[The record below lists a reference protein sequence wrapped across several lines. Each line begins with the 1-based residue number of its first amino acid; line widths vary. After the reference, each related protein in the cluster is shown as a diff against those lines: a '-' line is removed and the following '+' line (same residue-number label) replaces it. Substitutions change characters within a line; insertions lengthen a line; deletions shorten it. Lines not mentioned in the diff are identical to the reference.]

1 MQRSSAIDPGAT
13 FVAALAQ
20 RDFERLGDALS
31 ATVRMRALIP
41 PGPVE
46 VSGRD
51 QAAARFASWF
61 GGREALDLVE
71 STRAPVGDRF
81 HISYRLRV
89 KDQGEP
95 WKIVEQHVFCTMDGA
110 RISALDLVCSGF
122 RTEAAAEFETTV
134 RATKPA
140 TPAA

>member
-1 MQRSSAIDPGAT
+1 MQQSSATDSGAK

-20 RDFERLGDALS
+20 RDFVGLADALS
-31 ATVRMRALIP
+31 PTVRMRALIP

-51 QAAARFASWF
+51 QAAARFACWF
-61 GGREALDLVE
+61 GGREALELVD
-71 STRAPVGDRF
+71 SAGDAVGDRF

-89 KDQGEP
+89 RDAGEP
-95 WKIVEQHVFCTMDGA
+95 WKIVEQHLFCSMDGA

-122 RTEAAAEFETTV
+122 RAETAAG
-134 RATKPA
+134 
-140 TPAA
+140 

>member
-1 MQRSSAIDPGAT
+1 MQRSSATDPSAT
-13 FVAALAQ
+13 FVAALA
-20 RDFERLGDALS
+20 RCDFERLGDSLS

-46 VSGRD
+46 VSGRN

-61 GGREALDLVE
+61 GGREALEVVE
-71 STRAPVGDRF
+71 SAGDAVGDRF

-110 RISALDLVCSGF
+110 RINALDLVCSGF
-122 RTEAAAEFETTV
+122 RTEAAAE
-134 RATKPA
+134 
-140 TPAA
+140 